1 MGTTE
6 TNNQTGIEKMTTL
19 FDIYEGAID
28 NANNNDAE
36 VNTDYFVEY
45 AFNAMDIALDEDQIK
60 MIDHFHAADQNSYDE
75 VVAMKDIEIN

>member
-1 MGTTE
+1 
-6 TNNQTGIEKMTTL
+6 MTTL

-28 NANNNDAE
+28 NANNNGVE

-60 MIDHFHAADQNSYDE
+60 MIDHFHTADQNSYDE
-75 VVAMKDIEIN
+75 VVAMKDAEIN